1 MSNHYRYIKA
11 VKYKNS
17 EKREYCMKIKEFK
30 SKTLQ
35 IIVTRHNIFNRINFC
50 ITQEYINGICD
61 SKKNT
66 FFNF

>member
-35 IIVTRHNIFNRINFC
+35 IIVTRHNIFNRINFL
-50 ITQEYINGICD
+50 Y
-61 SKKNT
+61 NT
-66 FFNF
+66 GVH